1 MVAQRERPPREK
13 QGRRAAPAGMGRDA
27 FVLRAR
33 ALLDDRNRDRRTAM
47 RAWVYP
53 QHVERSEPRADEL
66 LQFLVQ
72 LHHEWRADELIRV
85 GFRRR
90 QSVSRTELYLR

>member
-1 MVAQRERPPREK
+1 
-13 QGRRAAPAGMGRDA
+13 
-27 FVLRAR
+27 
-33 ALLDDRNRDRRTAM
+33 M

-72 LHHEWRADELIRV
+72 LHRSALAIDAIMGGH
-85 GFRRR
+85 
-90 QSVSRTELYLR
+90 QYMKK